1 MVIKKSIILVVLSFV
16 INLNAINKL
25 FQKSFF
31 KQFIVHEHNA
41 GPFLFQSQ
49 FFDFAEA
56 PAGPCFF
63 LHENF
68 VSYSDDKSFDTV
80 TFYVAKDTE
89 NKYYFVKQTFKDGNV
104 TLQKD
109 VALQEI
115 KKHMHNPAVMTFL
128 NSYKALALL
137 TH

>member
-1 MVIKKSIILVVLSFV
+1 MVIKKSVLLVVLSFV

-31 KQFIVHEHNA
+31 EKFIVHQHNA
-41 GPFLFQSQ
+41 GSFSFQST
-49 FFDFAEA
+49 FFDFAEV

-115 KKHMHNPAVMTFL
+115 RKNIDNPAVITFL
-128 NSYKALALL
+128 NMYRSLFFLSN
-137 TH
+137 